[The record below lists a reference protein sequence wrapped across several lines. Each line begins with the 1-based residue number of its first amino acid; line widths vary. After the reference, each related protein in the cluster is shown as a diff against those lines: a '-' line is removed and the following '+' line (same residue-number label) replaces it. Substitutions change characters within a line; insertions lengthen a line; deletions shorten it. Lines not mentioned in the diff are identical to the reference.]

1 MDRYHFEADTRVT
14 EWIRQMEEEDYEIEK
29 FEDGY
34 AIYDRKAGSSPG
46 QEIAWCSDISHA
58 ITITRLLNEMRGAP

>member
-1 MDRYHFEADTRVT
+1 
-14 EWIRQMEEEDYEIEK
+14 MEEEDYEIEK